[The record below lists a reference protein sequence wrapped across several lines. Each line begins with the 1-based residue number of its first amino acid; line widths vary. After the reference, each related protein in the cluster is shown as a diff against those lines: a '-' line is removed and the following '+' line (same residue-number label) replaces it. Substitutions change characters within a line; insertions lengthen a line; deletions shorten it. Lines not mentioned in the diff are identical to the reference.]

1 MEWKKKNLISSLQPC
16 YLYSQKWEI
25 TFDQSSRIGKQ
36 MIGQQNLPTAHLHCP
51 SLPFLKLI
59 GQPLNTISFY
69 KGRFDPTHDIP
80 QAAANL

>member
-1 MEWKKKNLISSLQPC
+1 
-16 YLYSQKWEI
+16 
-25 TFDQSSRIGKQ
+25 
-36 MIGQQNLPTAHLHCP
+36 MIGQQNPPTAHLHCP